1 MVYISKVLAAND
13 GNSTQNSL
21 GKKGDNGQLD
31 NGTENSSGLFT
42 YDVADPDAQMM
53 LEISPFNF

>member
-21 GKKGDNGQLD
+21 GKKGDNGQLIMELK
-31 NGTENSSGLFT
+31 TPVVYSLMMWLI
-42 YDVADPDAQMM
+42 QM
-53 LEISPFNF
+53 LK